1 MTMTTNTYTIRLTD
15 TEVDAVA
22 WATIGFHEVKIV
34 GSIMTIQTYD
44 LAMARRLLA
53 GQAIYVAGSIQRGRI
68 LALSRVRRKLEKMVK
83 ECGEP
88 IDSSEKEC

>member
-1 MTMTTNTYTIRLTD
+1 MTTRTYTIRLTD
-15 TEVDAVA
+15 LEVDAVA

-34 GSIMTIQTYD
+34 GSIMTIQAYD
-44 LAMARRLLA
+44 LAMARRLLG
-53 GQAIYVAGSIQRGRI
+53 GQAIYISGPLRRGRL
-68 LALSRVRRKLEKMVK
+68 LALARAARKLEKTVK